1 MELHGALNNGM
12 HHVHVYS
19 LYGIWELQ
27 TVQYYIVEMDKLTE
41 HGGVETTKFN
51 SHSHSAS

>member
-41 HGGVETTKFN
+41 HGGVESTKFN
-51 SHSHSAS
+51 SQSHSA